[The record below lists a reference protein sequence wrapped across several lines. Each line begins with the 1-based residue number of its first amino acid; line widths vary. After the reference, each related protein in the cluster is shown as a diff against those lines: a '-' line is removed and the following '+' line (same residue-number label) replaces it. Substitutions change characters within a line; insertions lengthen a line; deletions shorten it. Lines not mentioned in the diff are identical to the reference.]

1 VREQLT
7 ALSGQQEK
15 ALDALCSGVQWLDDL
30 TDLAEDQASG
40 RRSHALQSTLRW
52 VRDTYPSQFLSDGDL
67 PSEVL
72 PYCVLLSGTFCEVV
86 DLAVARLRECLGE
99 FKSEETPTY
108 KHLQSLAIG
117 CEGAVSLVTRTLGE
131 GELDQEALFSSLDRG
146 ESTDSFIENSP
157 FKERW
162 LRLRSIFES
171 IATASN

>member
-1 VREQLT
+1 
-7 ALSGQQEK
+7 
-15 ALDALCSGVQWLDDL
+15 
-30 TDLAEDQASG
+30 
-40 RRSHALQSTLRW
+40 
-52 VRDTYPSQFLSDGDL
+52 
-67 PSEVL
+67 
-72 PYCVLLSGTFCEVV
+72 LLSGTFCEVV